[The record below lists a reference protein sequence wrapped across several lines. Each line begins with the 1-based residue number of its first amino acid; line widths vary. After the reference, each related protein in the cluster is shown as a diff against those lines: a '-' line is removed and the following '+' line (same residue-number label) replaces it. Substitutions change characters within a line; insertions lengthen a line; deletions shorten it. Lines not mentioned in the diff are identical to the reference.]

1 MYLAL
6 CANCRYP
13 KEDANVSNISIV
25 VTNVGAD
32 FTKLGSFNPPQA
44 FGESLWASTTLPI
57 FVDAAGFFSSM
68 EYDVITANV
77 AGETLVNTMDRSFLK
92 NSKWGN
98 SADMKLGVQV

>member
-1 MYLAL
+1 M

-44 FGESLWASTTLPI
+44 FGESLRASTTFWI
-57 FVDAAGFFSSM
+57 FVDVAGFVLSM
-68 EYDVITANV
+68 ECDVITANV

-92 NSKWGN
+92 NSRWGN
-98 SADMKLGVQV
+98 AAEMKLGVQV